1 MAYWKGQDWQNEL
14 ALTQAW
20 LTARLTFADPAKF
33 PKLSDITGKKRAPV
47 RQDAEQMLASV
58 RALKS
63 IFEEENGDGS

>member
-1 MAYWKGQDWQNEL
+1 
-14 ALTQAW
+14 LTQAW
-20 LTARLTFADPAKF
+20 LTARLGFADPQKF

-63 IFEEENGDGS
+63 ILEEETGDGS